1 MHSPEARDLPRD
13 DRGGVDIDA
22 VDVRDSRKTQ
32 RCQDRFL
39 LLRENADCLHD
50 LLLIGN
56 MIVPEYKQI

>member
-1 MHSPEARDLPRD
+1 LPRD

-56 MIVPEYKQI
+56 IIVPEYKQI

>member
-1 MHSPEARDLPRD
+1 LPRD

-22 VDVRDSRKTQ
+22 VDVRASRKTQ

-39 LLRENADCLHD
+39 LLRENADYLHD